1 MRRGVGG
8 DAMLLDPSRIVV
20 LTLIGALAGCNSG
33 KSTQSTSPGAM
44 GSTAIM
50 LPKEARP
57 TPNVSVQFKA
67 PREERTRAYAV
78 TWSVSTEAA
87 AKGSDER
94 VLKLEY
100 QVKAFEELY
109 VADRLYRDPDR
120 FRVPD
125 PFAVYRY
132 VQDGSLRL
140 VFAPAPLPAGMMV
153 AIPSDLPLYSRILP
167 GETREQTVRIKL
179 PIDEYPSEW
188 PKFGGVVADAPTV
201 SEEVSRV
208 YFVLGY
214 RLRSTLDHAP
224 AAPAKAKEAGYLVKR
239 PDLIILAMDVDK
251 LPVTRHTG
259 NMARFPLPGE
269 PGPNPTPVGAP

>member
-1 MRRGVGG
+1 
-8 DAMLLDPSRIVV
+8 MLLDPSRIVV
-20 LTLIGALAGCNSG
+20 LTLIGALASCKSG
-33 KSTQSTSPGAM
+33 KPTESTSPSAM
-44 GSTAIM
+44 GSTAIV

-57 TPNVSVQFKA
+57 TPSVSVQFKA
-67 PREERTRAYAV
+67 SREEKTSAYAV
-78 TWSVSTEAA
+78 TWSVSTEPAV
-87 AKGSDER
+87 KGSDER
-94 VLKLEY
+94 VLTLEY

-153 AIPSDLPLYSRILP
+153 AIPSDLPLYSRILA
-167 GETREQTVRIKL
+167 GETRAQTVRIKL

-188 PKFGGVVADAPTV
+188 PGPGGVVVRAPTV

-224 AAPAKAKEAGYLVKR
+224 AVPEKAKDAGYIVKR
-239 PDLIILAMDVDK
+239 PKFIILAMDVDK

-259 NMARFPLPGE
+259 YMARFPLPGE
-269 PGPNPTPVGAP
+269 PGPNAPPIESSR